1 MAWAWDY
8 YIIHW
13 RRHIIIIEELSA
25 SAKKKKQDNGQCGPA
40 RVLFLLLFSSP
51 PVAQSFSPPLL
62 PVDTFLRW
70 VCAKNIVKKKKNM
83 IAMLEWIHLRS
94 YDSPACL
101 TAWNW
106 NRRFTTH
113 SLTHSVRHSQ
123 HRRLGLRFCLTSFAV
138 VVVIKV
144 FFLYLRTLCVLV
156 SVSIS
161 IWFFF
166 FCFSFHYYFISC
178 AVDSNPTW
186 ECNWELGLGLGSG
199 YCKSSPR

>member
-1 MAWAWDY
+1 MD
-8 YIIHW
+8 
-13 RRHIIIIEELSA
+13 S
-25 SAKKKKQDNGQCGPA
+25 
-40 RVLFLLLFSSP
+40 
-51 PVAQSFSPPLL
+51 VAQPGRCSCCSSHLRQSLFPLSPSALL
-62 PVDTFLRW
+62 AVDTFLRW

-106 NRRFTTH
+106 HRRFTTH
-113 SLTHSVRHSQ
+113 SLTHSLSQHS

-144 FFLYLRTLCVLV
+144 FFFCTIYLRTLCVLV

-161 IWFFF
+161 IFC
-166 FCFSFHYYFISC
+166 CFSFHYDFMWC
-178 AVDSNPTW
+178 ALDSNPT
-186 ECNWELGLGLGSG
+186 
-199 YCKSSPR
+199 

>member
-1 MAWAWDY
+1 
-8 YIIHW
+8 
-13 RRHIIIIEELSA
+13 
-25 SAKKKKQDNGQCGPA
+25 
-40 RVLFLLLFSSP
+40 
-51 PVAQSFSPPLL
+51 
-62 PVDTFLRW
+62 
-70 VCAKNIVKKKKNM
+70 M

-113 SLTHSVRHSQ
+113 SLTHSLSQHSQ

-166 FCFSFHYYFISC
+166 ALLLLPLLFYIVRSGLEPHLR
-178 AVDSNPTW
+178 VQ
-186 ECNWELGLGLGSG
+186 LGTGTGTG
-199 YCKSSPR
+199 